1 MNPKVDFY
9 FDKAEKWQKE
19 VEKLRTIVLDCPVEI
34 GLVRTR
40 ARVRGDVR
48 GYDRFEGEQVDFHRR
63 VRQGFM
69 TIARAEPERVTVID
83 STRELAV
90 VSTDILI
97 AVERLVGH

>member
-1 MNPKVDFY
+1 MAQARLAEIDLPDFGMPE
-9 FDKAEKWQKE
+9 AM
-19 VEKLRTIVLDCPVEI
+19 PVIPATTYQARLEA
-34 GLVRTR
+34 LR
-40 ARVRGDVR
+40 ARADVR

-63 VRQGFM
+63 VREGFLA
-69 TIARAEPERVTVID
+69 IARAEPARVTVIE